1 MRLHNFLFVGLGVAM
16 VHGIRHILYNT
27 TRPIYDTVNIDIN
40 MLGASTLQLYPQYL
54 LPKIGAS
61 VRTQLLVTTGEISAF
76 TTSSAITR
84 EMVERIHAHQSLW
97 AFGYLALTLLLG
109 LCAAAL
115 GTHLAQRWANAT
127 NQSVTRT

>member
-1 MRLHNFLFVGLGVAM
+1 MRLHNFLFVGLGGAM
-16 VHGIRHILYNT
+16 GGGLRHGLSIIPGANY
-27 TRPIYDTVNIDIN
+27 PAVIIAINI
-40 MLGASTLQLYPQYL
+40 LGAFTLPLLGQYL
-54 LPKIGAS
+54 LPKIGAAL
-61 VRTQLLVTTGEISAF
+61 RTQLLVTTGVISAF
-76 TTSSAITR
+76 TTFSAITG

-127 NQSVTRT
+127 NQSGTRT